1 MGKREVVQDLLFC
14 PYSQHKQNSKMDE
27 IRKRLLRASERID
40 YLIQIKGD
48 PKWGN
53 LVQLQDK
60 QKSIRGRLY
69 DLSKRKLRQELTTL
83 EKGIS
88 FLEHRCEES
97 LTPMERVRIVRSPL
111 RFSLQDILENV
122 YEDYTELGG
131 EEEANIDPS
140 MVCAKAT
147 IIRRVKDRS
156 YTQHVMVIGH
166 EKGHGEEYRNGGSS
180 KPWGNAK
187 ALHFMQVAQT
197 EGIPIHSYIFTP
209 GSFPIE
215 EYPGAAQQI
224 AANLYTMTKLKVPI
238 ISVISEGGSGG
249 AEAIGLSDY
258 RLMFS
263 HGYYSVISPEGAAAI
278 EGKIKEGGKIPNEL
292 VEDCASRLKI
302 TARDNQELGNI
313 DRIIDEPVLGARRDD
328 FAFFKKL
335 RFEMIRATDEVVLSA
350 KSFQAFRAY
359 SVKLRNP
366 EEDPDHGQRV
376 ELTWELNRREIKRIV
391 QLRSQKYRQLAT
403 AGFGGELS
411 PLEYKLERLQKGV
424 HSFYYNL
431 RYDLFRSKQKQVKHV
446 IRDVSGEG
454 FMLWKHIAGS
464 LTSAYDF
471 MTRKG
476 AEEEKA
482 EVKPLLTNEMIQ
494 AAGAEYGDTYTSP
507 LANEDRTVSCPNA
520 DKYGCLDLWVPDLYG
535 EFCGVCE
542 NCGHHFPL
550 EYHWYISHLFDQG
563 SVYEFNREITA
574 GNPLQS
580 TGFGKRLQQAKDRTR
595 RNSGLITF
603 EARVMGV
610 DLVVAILYSDFRNGT
625 VGSAEGEKF
634 VRACDLATLK
644 RRPLL
649 AYVHSTGGIRIQE
662 GTMGVVQMPKCT
674 MAVREYVDTG
684 GLYIVVYDN
693 NSYAGPVA
701 SFLGCSHYQFAI
713 RSSRIGFAGPR
724 VIRDT
729 TGDDIPPDYHSARNA
744 LKRGHIHGIWDRREF
759 RGNLHKSLM
768 TMGGSSLYY
777 R

>member
-1 MGKREVVQDLLFC
+1 MED
-14 PYSQHKQNSKMDE
+14 
-27 IRKRLLRASERID
+27 IRKRLLRAAERID

-48 PKWGN
+48 LQWGN

-60 QKSIRGRLY
+60 QRYIYNSLY
-69 DLSKRKLRQELTTL
+69 DFSKRKLRQEVRTL
-83 EKGIS
+83 EDGIS
-88 FLEHRCEES
+88 FLEQRCEES
-97 LTPMERVRIVRSPL
+97 LTPMERVSIVRSPL

-156 YTQHVMVIGH
+156 YTQQVMVIGH

-278 EGKIKEGGKIPNEL
+278 EGKIREGNKIPRGL
-292 VEDCASRLKI
+292 VEDCAARLKI
-302 TARDNQELGNI
+302 TARDNLELGNI
-313 DRIIDEPVLGARRDD
+313 DRIIEEPVLGARRDD

-350 KSFQAFRAY
+350 KSFRVFRVYA
-359 SVKLRNP
+359 VKLRKH
-366 EEDPDHGQRV
+366 EEESADEQRMQ
-376 ELTWELNRREIKRIV
+376 LSWELNRREIKRIV
-391 QLRSQKYRQLAT
+391 QLRSQRYRKLAT

-411 PLEYKLERLQKGV
+411 PLELKWRRFQKGV

-431 RYDLFRSKQKQVKHV
+431 RYDLFRSKQKQVRHV

-454 FMLWKHIAGS
+454 SMLWKHISGA
-464 LTSAYDF
+464 LVSAYDF
-471 MTRKG
+471 LARIGEDKG
-476 AEEEKA
+476 D
-482 EVKPLLTNEMIQ
+482 EVKPVVSNSISRSAVTELGE
-494 AAGAEYGDTYTSP
+494 TYTSP
-507 LANEDRTVSCPNA
+507 LANEDRTITCPRA
-520 DKYGCLDLWVPDLYG
+520 EKYGCLDLWVPDLYG

-563 SVYEFNREITA
+563 SVCEFNREITS

-580 TGFGKRLQQAKDRTR
+580 PGFEKRLQEAKERTR
-595 RNSGLITF
+595 RNSAIITF
-603 EARVMGV
+603 EAKVMGIE
-610 DLVVAILYSDFRNGT
+610 LVVAILYSDFRNGT

-634 VRACDLATLK
+634 VRACDLAMLK

-662 GTMGVVQMPKCT
+662 GTIGVVQMPKCT
-674 MAVREYVDTG
+674 MAVREYVDSG

-729 TGDDIPPDYHSARNA
+729 TGEDIPPDYHSVRNA
-744 LKRGHIHGIWDRREF
+744 LRRGHIHGIWDRREF
-759 RGNLHKSLM
+759 RVNLHKALM